1 MDIEVHTLKE
11 KPDYEN
17 RIEALSLEVWPA
29 FMLNGDVSNWARL
42 FDVFADFQLLICD
55 PAGELLAVG
64 HTVPLV
70 WNGTLDDLPET
81 IDAIIARALEAR
93 NNGHAPNTVS
103 ALAAMVPKQYRGSG
117 LSTRVIQQMKE
128 LAAGAG
134 CTDLIA
140 PVRPTLKDRYPL
152 IPMERYVQW
161 TRLNG
166 EAFDPWIRVHARLGA
181 EFLKVAECTMTV
193 AGSVADWERWTGM
206 AFPESGEYVVPG
218 ALQPVSID
226 RALDLG
232 TYQDPNVW
240 MRHPVVSTST
250 RR

>member
-1 MDIEVHTLKE
+1 MDTEVFSLGD
-11 KPDYEN
+11 KPDYAD
-17 RIEALSLEVWPA
+17 RIEALSREAWPA
-29 FMLNGDVSNWARL
+29 FMLNGDVTHWGRL
-42 FDVFADFQLLICD
+42 FDVFAPFQLLICD

-93 NNGHAPNTVS
+93 KNGQAPNTVS
-103 ALAAMVPKQYRGSG
+103 ALAAMVPESHRGRG
-117 LSTRVIQQMKE
+117 LSTRVIQQMKKQ
-128 LAAGAG
+128 AAGSG
-134 CTDLIA
+134 CGDLIA

-161 TRLNG
+161 TSLNG
-166 EAFDPWIRVHARLGA
+166 EPFDPWIRVHARLGA
-181 EFLKVAECTMTV
+181 EFLKVADCTMTV
-193 AGSVADWERWTGM
+193 ASSVVDWERWTGM
-206 AFPESGEYVVPG
+206 AFPESGQYVVQG

-226 RALDLG
+226 RGLDLG

-240 MRHPVVSTST
+240 MRHPVAP
-250 RR
+250 